1 MALSLSPLT
10 RPTLAASN
18 REFLASSVLKNCIRL
33 FKKVSDARRAR
44 NRRAEA
50 YF

>member
-1 MALSLSPLT
+1 MKKGRQT
-10 RPTLAASN
+10 EKQIGTN
-18 REFLASSVLKNCIRL
+18 RL
-33 FKKVSDARRAR
+33 FKKVSDARRVR